1 MVKIPK
7 KILEISPDLT
17 AWPES
22 WEGVPEDVPV
32 GKKIL
37 HELIP
42 FLSWIADQG
51 YTKRTTRQH
60 FDNIWALGGQL
71 ITDLQWEDA
80 PLELDFS
87 HVVASAVH
95 EEGGPLL
102 HTSMGDVKED
112 ESFDA
117 TCRKLHKFLSQSTR

>member
-7 KILEISPDLT
+7 KILEISPDLA

-71 ITDLQWEDA
+71 IMDLQWEDA
-80 PLELDFS
+80 PLELDFA

-95 EEGGPLL
+95 EEGGPLV
-102 HTSMGDVKED
+102 DVRLAASPAMKG
-112 ESFDA
+112 FY
-117 TCRKLHKFLSQSTR
+117 QS